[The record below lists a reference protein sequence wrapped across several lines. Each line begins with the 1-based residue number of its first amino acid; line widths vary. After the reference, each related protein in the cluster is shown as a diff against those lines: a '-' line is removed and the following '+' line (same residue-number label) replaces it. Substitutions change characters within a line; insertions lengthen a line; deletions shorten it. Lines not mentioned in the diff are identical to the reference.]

1 MKKSGTFLAV
11 IGGLIGIGIILSV
24 YGNFLMF
31 EDLNKGNGDVF
42 PGQDLTIEV
51 ELDHTKTQTGIFAV
65 QIIDFEGET
74 VTASILDPFNSE
86 VETNSINEELYEGF
100 FDVTTSGT
108 YKLFIENKGEQVKI
122 FGVIGPEP
130 EAWKKS
136 LDLISFIIL
145 AIGLIGMV
153 GIAAY
158 MIIIRKKDVS

>member
-42 PGQDLTIEV
+42 PGQDLIIEV
-51 ELDHTKTQTGIFAV
+51 ELDHTKTQTGIYAV
-65 QIIDFEGET
+65 QIIDFESET

-108 YKLFIENKGEQVKI
+108 YKLFIENKEEQVKI

-158 MIIIRKKDVS
+158 MIIIRKKSVS